1 MAGSINSINTNE
13 GAYRALS
20 STRSQSAALQQ
31 AQKRLQTG
39 LRVADAADDAS
50 TFAVAQGLRGDLQ
63 SFTAVQSSLA
73 NGTGLGSVTQA
84 ALGQVSDLSNQLQ
97 QRLTQLSDGSISA
110 QQRATYSADVQSLTS
125 QIQTTIQQ
133 AGFNGQNLLQTGASG
148 TSFLADTNGASISV
162 SGQGQVGTG
171 ATTLQGNINTSSA
184 ATSQASLGAL
194 QNFQNTVAQAAANNA
209 ADTRGLVQ
217 QSNLTNSISDAVT
230 IGLGAQV
237 DANIGSSAAQASAR
251 QVGRQLAFTS
261 LGLANS
267 QPSALLGLTR

>member
-110 QQRATYSADVQSLTS
+110 QQRATYSADAQALTS

-133 AGFNGQNLLQTGASG
+133 AGFNGQNLLQAGAGG

-171 ATTLQGNINTSSA
+171 ATTLQGAINTSSA

-194 QNFQNTVAQAAANNA
+194 QNFQNTIAQAAANNA

-237 DANIGSSAAQASAR
+237 DANIGASAAQASAR

>member
-1 MAGSINSINTNE
+1 MAGSINSINTND

-39 LRVADAADDAS
+39 LRVADAQDDAS

-73 NGTGLGSVTQA
+73 NGAGLGSVTQA

-97 QRLTQLSDGSISA
+97 QKLTQLSDGSISA
-110 QQRATYSADVQSLTS
+110 QQRATYSADVQSLTT
-125 QIQTTIQQ
+125 QIQGAIQQ
-133 AGFNGQNLLQTGASG
+133 AGFNGQNLLQAGASG
-148 TSFLADTNGASISV
+148 TSFLADTNGSSISV
-162 SGQGQVGTG
+162 SGQGQVGAG
-171 ATTLQGNINTSSA
+171 ATTLQGAINTSSA
-184 ATSQASLGAL
+184 ASSQASLGAL
-194 QNFQNTVAQAAANNA
+194 QNFQSTVAQAAANNA

-237 DANIGSSAAQASAR
+237 DANIGASAAQSSAR

>member
-1 MAGSINSINTNE
+1 MAGSINSLNTNE

-110 QQRATYSADVQSLTS
+110 QQRATYSADAQALTS

-133 AGFNGQNLLQTGASG
+133 AGFNGQNLLQAGAGG

-171 ATTLQGNINTSSA
+171 ATTLQGAINTSSA

-194 QNFQNTVAQAAANNA
+194 QNFQNTIAQAAANNA

-237 DANIGSSAAQASAR
+237 DADIGASAAQASAR

>member
-1 MAGSINSINTNE
+1 MAGSINSLNTNE

-110 QQRATYSADVQSLTS
+110 QQRATYSADAQALTS

-133 AGFNGQNLLQTGASG
+133 AGFNGQNLLQAGAGG

-171 ATTLQGNINTSSA
+171 ATTLQGAINTSSA

-194 QNFQNTVAQAAANNA
+194 QNFQNTIAQAAANNA

-237 DANIGSSAAQASAR
+237 DADIGASAAQASAR

-261 LGLANS
+261 LGIANS